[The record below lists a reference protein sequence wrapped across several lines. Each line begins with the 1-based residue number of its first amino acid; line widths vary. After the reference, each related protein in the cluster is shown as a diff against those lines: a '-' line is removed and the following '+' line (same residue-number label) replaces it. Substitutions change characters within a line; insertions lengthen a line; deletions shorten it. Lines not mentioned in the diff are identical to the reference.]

1 MKTSILLLRIVFGA
15 FFCFAGLMHFLKP
28 KFFANFI
35 PDFFSKRFANWSVG
49 SLELVLGLFIFSNAW
64 ANFAA
69 LGMMILLLLLTPIH
83 IWDYL
88 KEKPAIGSKKVAL
101 VRIPF
106 QFLLI
111 YGAYLIYLNTYS

>member
-1 MKTSILLLRIVFGA
+1 MNLSILLLRIVFGA

-28 KFFANFI
+28 KFFSNFI
-35 PDFFSKRFANWSVG
+35 PNFFSKKFVNWSIG
-49 SLELVLGLFIFSNAW
+49 LLELVLGFSLFIDVYAHH
-64 ANFAA
+64 AA
-69 LGMMILLLLLTPIH
+69 LGMMILLFALIPIH

-101 VRIPF
+101 IRIPF

-111 YGAYLIYLNTYS
+111 YGAYLIYTNT

>member
-1 MKTSILLLRIVFGA
+1 MFSSELAKFCQFAMVLILFVVILALLFV
-15 FFCFAGLMHFLKP
+15 LQPYVLP
-28 KFFANFI
+28 Q
-35 PDFFSKRFANWSVG
+35 PDIRLDFPTTNI
-49 SLELVLGLFIFSNAW
+49 FIFNVV
-64 ANFAA
+64 FT
-69 LGMMILLLLLTPIH
+69 LILLLLLTPIH

-111 YGAYLIYLNTYS
+111 YGAYLIYLNT